1 MHFSPEKCGGGPL
14 ALTLPPFLRVSG
26 TLRREPPFFKPT
38 HQTTAIKC
46 MAHKQNN
53 KTARID
59 LDITVESQQ
68 RFAAIHKALG
78 FKTRT
83 ETFEAIVFSIT
94 AKDVLHPNVME
105 RIETKLDQALEIIE
119 SLT

>member
-1 MHFSPEKCGGGPL
+1 MP
-14 ALTLPPFLRVSG
+14 RNQ
-26 TLRREPPFFKPT
+26 KPG
-38 HQTTAIKC
+38 
-46 MAHKQNN
+46 
-53 KTARID
+53 TARID
-59 LDITVESQQ
+59 LDITIESQQ
-68 RFAAIHKALG
+68 QFAAIHKALG

-105 RIETKLDQALEIIE
+105 RIETKLDQALEAID

>member
-1 MHFSPEKCGGGPL
+1 
-14 ALTLPPFLRVSG
+14 
-26 TLRREPPFFKPT
+26 
-38 HQTTAIKC
+38 

-78 FKTRT
+78 FTTRT

-105 RIETKLDQALEIIE
+105 RIETKLDQTLEIIE

>member
-1 MHFSPEKCGGGPL
+1 
-14 ALTLPPFLRVSG
+14 
-26 TLRREPPFFKPT
+26 
-38 HQTTAIKC
+38 

-83 ETFEAIVFSIT
+83 ETFEAIVFSWDCFKIT
-94 AKDVLHPNVME
+94 KD
-105 RIETKLDQALEIIE
+105 RETRHDRSRVV
-119 SLT
+119 SLG

>member
-1 MHFSPEKCGGGPL
+1 VRRRAAGAHSPTIPASVRHASER
-14 ALTLPPFLRVSG
+14 AT
-26 TLRREPPFFKPT
+26 FFKPT
-38 HQTTAIKC
+38 HQTTAVKC
-46 MAHKQNN
+46 MAHKQKN
-53 KTARID
+53 KNAPID
-59 LDITVESQQ
+59 LDIPVEAHQ

-105 RIETKLDQALEIIE
+105 RIETKLDQTLEIIE

>member
-1 MHFSPEKCGGGPL
+1 
-14 ALTLPPFLRVSG
+14 
-26 TLRREPPFFKPT
+26 
-38 HQTTAIKC
+38 
-46 MAHKQNN
+46 MAHKQ
-53 KTARID
+53 KTKPPA
-59 LDITVESQQ
+59 LTSTSPSSQQ

-94 AKDVLHPNVME
+94 AKDVLDPNVME
-105 RIETKLDQALEIIE
+105 RIETKLDQTLEIIE